1 MAKIRRSVEV
11 AERTPIE
18 IDPEAVYF
26 IVLKA
31 REYDEKDEMGDP
43 GLDEDPAEEAISRG
57 MRYYND
63 DPVAQEIKDAID
75 GLNDDHQAELVAL
88 MWLGRGDYTAADW
101 AEAIR
106 TARERHTGPTADY
119 LLGEPMLGDY
129 LEEGLSQLGYAV
141 EDLEPSH
148 G

>member
-1 MAKIRRSVEV
+1 MARTSRSVDV

-18 IDPEAVYF
+18 IDPATVYF

-31 REYDEKDEMGDP
+31 REYDEKDELGEPDP
-43 GLDEDPAEEAISRG
+43 DEDPAEEAITRG

-63 DPVAQEIKDAID
+63 DPGAQEIKDAID
-75 GLNDDHQAELVAL
+75 SLNDDHQAELVAM
-88 MWLGRGDYTAADW
+88 MWIGRGDYTAGDW
-101 AEAIR
+101 AEATR

-129 LEEGLSQLGYAV
+129 LEEGLAQLGYSI
-141 EDLEPSH
+141 EDMEP
-148 G
+148 

>member
-1 MAKIRRSVEV
+1 MAKIRRRVEM

-18 IDPEAVYF
+18 IEPETVYF

-31 REYDEKDEMGDP
+31 REYDEKDELGEPDP
-43 GLDEDPAEEAISRG
+43 DEDPAEEAISRG

-88 MWLGRGDYTAADW
+88 MWIGRGDYTADDW
-101 AEAIR
+101 AEVTR

-119 LLGEPMLGDY
+119 LLGEPRLGDY
-129 LEEGLSQLGYAV
+129 LEEGLSQLGYSV
-141 EDLEPSH
+141 EDMEPSQ

>member
-1 MAKIRRSVEV
+1 MAKSGRRIEM
-11 AERTPIE
+11 AERIPIE

-26 IVLKA
+26 IVVKA
-31 REYDEKDEMGDP
+31 REYDEKDELGEPDP
-43 GLDEDPAEEAISRG
+43 DEDPAEEAISRG

-88 MWLGRGDYTAADW
+88 MWLGRGDYTPADW
-101 AEAIR
+101 TEATR
-106 TARERHTGPTADY
+106 TARERHTGPTAEY

-129 LEEGLSQLGYAV
+129 LEEGLVQLGYTM
-141 EDLEPSH
+141 EDMEPSH